1 MFSFLEWIKLY
12 LFFNSFLFALFL
24 VLKKII
30 TFFSIII
37 FELQQQEAKGK
48 LDNLKYLKLYIRKNK
63 INEENFTQYSLY
75 E

>member
-1 MFSFLEWIKLY
+1 MFSFLKWIKLY

-48 LDNLKYLKLYIRKNK
+48 LDNLKYLKLHIRKNK

>member
-1 MFSFLEWIKLY
+1 MFPFLEWIELY

-37 FELQQQEAKGK
+37 FELQQQKAKGK
-48 LDNLKYLKLYIRKNK
+48 
-63 INEENFTQYSLY
+63 
-75 E
+75 

>member
-24 VLKKII
+24 VLIKII

>member
-24 VLKKII
+24 VLIKII

-48 LDNLKYLKLYIRKNK
+48 LEI
-63 INEENFTQYSLY
+63 
-75 E
+75 